1 MSQQSSPVSPTT
13 ARQVP
18 ATATHRDRAA
28 LLASLLQVSDASCA
42 VSDALDQL
50 GVGAA
55 IGAGILAPLRRGQRI
70 CGPAV
75 TLRYRRL
82 TGEIVDNRAD
92 GLGARLGDRDL
103 YSTARPGD
111 VAVFDCPAPA
121 DTAVVGA
128 LSAQWALLAGLAGCV
143 VGGAV
148 RDSVSIIDS
157 GLPVWSMA
165 RAPQAARFRYAT
177 ESIGEPVRLA
187 GRLVHPGDIIV
198 ADDDGVAVIPADMLF
213 DVVTICV
220 ETDRIEH
227 ELLAQLR
234 SSDSIADL
242 MGKLRQR
249 PVSVFDR

>member
-1 MSQQSSPVSPTT
+1 MPVSPSPES
-13 ARQVP
+13 AS
-18 ATATHRDRAA
+18 RAA
-28 LLASLLQVSDASCA
+28 LLTSLSQVADVSCA
-42 VSDALDQL
+42 VADALDQL
-50 GVGAA
+50 NVGAA
-55 IGAGILAPLRRGQRI
+55 IGAGVLAPLRRGQRI

-82 TGEIVDNRAD
+82 TGDVVDNRAD

-103 YSTARPGD
+103 YSSARPGD

-128 LSAQWALLAGLAGCV
+128 LSAHWAQLAGLAGCV

-165 RAPQAARFRYAT
+165 RTPHAARFRYAT
-177 ESIGEPVRLA
+177 ESIGDPVRLA
-187 GRLVHPGDIIV
+187 GQLVFPGDIVV
-198 ADDDGVAVIPADMLF
+198 ADDDGVAIIPADRLSE
-213 DVVTICV
+213 VVNICV
-220 ETDRIEH
+220 EADRIEH

-242 MGKLRQR
+242 QSTLRQR
-249 PVSVFDR
+249 PVTVFDR